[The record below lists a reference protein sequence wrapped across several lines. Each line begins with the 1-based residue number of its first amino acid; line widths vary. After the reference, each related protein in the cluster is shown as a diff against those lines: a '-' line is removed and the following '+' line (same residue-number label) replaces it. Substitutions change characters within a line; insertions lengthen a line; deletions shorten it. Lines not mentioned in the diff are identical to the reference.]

1 MDQQAWFHT
10 EEQFFVLLEFLL
22 LAVLHLEWG
31 AGVRN
36 KVFLLPLFLL
46 QISFCFLFSL
56 SVSLSAWMDGA
67 HGIWVQLIP
76 QYPVLNQSVTLS
88 ITGVTGTIRQFDWYK
103 GSSVDTNTQIF
114 SVIPSANS
122 VTEGPQYF
130 PRANWLPNGSLQI
143 SGLVPTDQ
151 GNYTVRIQTAEST
164 VQATVSLPVYV
175 PLTKPVIGT
184 NNPRPEK
191 YEEVVLTCP
200 EANAEKIIWSRIAGS
215 FPSGVTFNPSSRSM
229 TIPRVTES
237 HAGQYQCEVENP
249 VSKNISDP
257 YTLTVYC
264 VCADPAGVLAGI
276 ICGSIV
282 GAVLII
288 CATFLLYKRFILP
301 VRQAQTGQANSTT
314 DSAETYEN
322 VICGTKG
329 EHNAVE
335 QPYMGLQHQQDQ
347 CYCKITGGTRKG

>member
-1 MDQQAWFHT
+1 MARERVT
-10 EEQFFVLLEFLL
+10 AARALCMRGYLLT
-22 LAVLHLEWG
+22 V
-31 AGVRN
+31 
-36 KVFLLPLFLL
+36 
-46 QISFCFLFSL
+46 SL
-56 SVSLSAWMDGA
+56 SVWMDGA
-67 HGIWVQLIP
+67 HGIGVQLIP
-76 QYPVLNQSVTLS
+76 QYPVVSQSVTLS
-88 ITGVTGTIRQFDWYK
+88 VTGVTGTIRQFDWYK
-103 GSSVDTNTQIF
+103 GSSTNTNTQIF
-114 SVIPSANS
+114 TVIPSTNS
-122 VTEGPQYF
+122 VTKGPQYF
-130 PRANWLPNGSLQI
+130 PRASQFPNGSLQI
-143 SGLVPTDQ
+143 SGLFLTDQ
-151 GNYTVRIQTAEST
+151 GSYTVQIQTEST

-264 VCADPAGVLAGI
+264 VCADPAGILAGI

-288 CATFLLYKRFILP
+288 CATFLLYTRFILP
-301 VRQAQTGQANSTT
+301 VRQVQRGQANYTN

-322 VICGTKG
+322 VIYGTKG

-335 QPYMGLQHQQDQ
+335 
-347 CYCKITGGTRKG
+347 K